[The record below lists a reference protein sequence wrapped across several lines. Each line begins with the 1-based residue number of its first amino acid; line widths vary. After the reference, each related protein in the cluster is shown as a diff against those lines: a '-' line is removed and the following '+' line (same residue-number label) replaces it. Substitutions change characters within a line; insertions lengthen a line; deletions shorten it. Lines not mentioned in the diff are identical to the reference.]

1 MTIMLKGTKTH
12 VSTQTT
18 YEIPGNLIVIED
30 LTSDKRF
37 RPTAVI
43 VGERDGQIETITF
56 SGPRQLPGPQDSRD
70 MAARAFSAPEIFGH
84 VKVEKAAGNL
94 LDKTLALH
102 LTPGLAPLP
111 IEPLPI
117 EEEAVPVT
125 DREELFR
132 LTGPASGPREPLAT
146 SSDVDQ
152 ALLRR
157 CYG

>member
-70 MAARAFSAPEIFGH
+70 MAARAFSTPEIFGH

-102 LTPGLAPLP
+102 LTPGLAP
-111 IEPLPI
+111 EV
-117 EEEAVPVT
+117 EQART
-125 DREELFR
+125 AEELFR